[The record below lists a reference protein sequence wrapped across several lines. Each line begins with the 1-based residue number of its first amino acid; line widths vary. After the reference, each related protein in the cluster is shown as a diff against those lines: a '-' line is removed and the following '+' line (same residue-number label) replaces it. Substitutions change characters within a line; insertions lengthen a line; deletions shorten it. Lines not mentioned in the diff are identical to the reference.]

1 MKRVL
6 LIEDLAQVA
15 EHIKGLLGR
24 EAEAELIGVY
34 EKADAGIA
42 KVATDR
48 PDVVLIDS
56 LIQGKPNGA
65 ETAKRIRASS
75 PGTRI
80 VMLTVPQR
88 PVEPRPQDGID
99 AVFVLPGGANDLT
112 QALGLDDDKKK
123 TGKGTLVAV
132 YSPKGGTGKTTIAV
146 NLACTLRRKG
156 ASVALVDGV
165 MQFGSVRHLF
175 EIPPLTRS
183 IVDLPAG
190 PAMRVSINES
200 LWEGPGGVNILLA
213 PPRPEE
219 ADLVAP
225 GEIANAMN
233 LLAESHDYV
242 IVDAPS
248 RLSEDTLAILDA
260 SSMILLVVTYMGAT
274 IANSRAAIDTFDALG
289 YKAQKPLLLVVNQAD
304 VLGGMSRASLEHAL
318 GAPVVVEIP
327 SDWKLVAESNNRHT
341 PFVMVNPA
349 APVSQAVDR
358 LATALV
364 SQQRR

>member
-15 EHIKGLLGR
+15 EHIKSLLRR
-24 EAEAELIGVY
+24 EAEAELVGVHD
-34 EKADAGIA
+34 KPDAGIA
-42 KVATDR
+42 AVATDR

-56 LIQGKPNGA
+56 LIRGRPNGA
-65 ETAKRIRASS
+65 ETARRIRASS
-75 PGTRI
+75 PGIRI

-88 PVEPRPQDGID
+88 PIEPRPQDGID
-99 AVFVLPGGANDLT
+99 AVFVLPGGANELS
-112 QALGLDDDKKK
+112 QALGLDDGKKS
-123 TGKGTLVAV
+123 GKGTLVAV

-146 NLACTLRRKG
+146 NLACTLRRGG

-175 EIPPLTRS
+175 EVPPLTRS

-190 PAMRVSINES
+190 AAMRFSIDEA
-200 LWEGPGGVNILLA
+200 LWEGPGGVDILLS

-233 LLAESHDYV
+233 LLAESHQYV

-260 SSMILLVVTYMGAT
+260 SSVILLVVTYMGAT

-289 YKAQKPLLLVVNQAD
+289 YKAHKPLLLVVNQAD
-304 VLGGMSRASLEHAL
+304 VLGGMSKASLEHAL
-318 GAPVVVEIP
+318 GAPVAVEIP

>member
-24 EAEAELIGVY
+24 EADAELVGVFDKP
-34 EKADAGIA
+34 EAGIA
-42 KVATDR
+42 QVASEH
-48 PDVVLIDS
+48 PDVVLVDA
-56 LIQGKPNGA
+56 LLQGKPNGF

-99 AVFVLPGGANDLT
+99 AVLVLPGGANELT
-112 QALGLDDDKKK
+112 QALGLADERKS
-123 TGKGTLVAV
+123 GKGVLVAV

-175 EIPPLTRS
+175 EVPPLTRS

-190 PAMRVSINES
+190 AAMRVSINEA
-200 LWEGPGGVNILLA
+200 LWEGPGGMSILLA

-219 ADLVAP
+219 SDLVAP

-233 LLAESHDYV
+233 LLAETHDYV
-242 IVDAPS
+242 IVDAPA
-248 RLSEDTLAILDA
+248 RLSDDTLAILDA
-260 SSMILLVVTYMGAT
+260 ASVVLLVVTYMGAT
-274 IANSRAAIDTFDALG
+274 IANSRAAIDTFEALG
-289 YKAQKPLLLVVNQAD
+289 YKANKPVLVVVNQAD
-304 VLGGMSRASLEHAL
+304 VLGGMSKAALEHAL
-318 GAPVVVEIP
+318 GAPVIVEIP
-327 SDWKLVAESNNRHT
+327 SDWKVVAEANNRHT
-341 PFVMVNPA
+341 PFVMVNPG
-349 APVSQAVDR
+349 APVSKAIDQ
-358 LATALV
+358 LAAALV
-364 SQQRR
+364 TQQRR